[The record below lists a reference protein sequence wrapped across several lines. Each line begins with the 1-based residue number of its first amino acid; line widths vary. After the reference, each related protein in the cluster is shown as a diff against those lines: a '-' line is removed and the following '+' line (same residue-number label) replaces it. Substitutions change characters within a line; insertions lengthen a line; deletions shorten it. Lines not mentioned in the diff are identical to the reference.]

1 MANFW
6 ISEGIKVV
14 VFLATSFALG
24 RWVMQRGIKVNY
36 TRKILHFIFFFFPIS
51 LTVIF
56 PYEPTKTLTLLSG
69 CILIA
74 CIGLMYQPIRE
85 KSVFLSTAF
94 LSVDRP
100 EDRPYTLIWLIT
112 QFIATYL
119 VLVVMV
125 AWLERYDKSIL
136 IFITF
141 LVAGLGDGL
150 AEPVGVRF
158 GKHAYKTHALFTK
171 KKFTRTV
178 EGSLCVFFSGILAI
192 ILMASH
198 LSQSQ
203 LILAL
208 LIIPIAMTLAEAL
221 SPHTW
226 DSPFLYLV
234 GGTTTVLVLEL
245 SQFRASA

>member
-1 MANFW
+1 MTNFW
-6 ISEGIKVV
+6 IGEGIKVV
-14 VFLATSFALG
+14 VFFATSFALG
-24 RWVMQRGIKVNY
+24 KWMVRRGVKVNY
-36 TRKILHFIFFFFPIS
+36 TRKIFHFVFFFFPVFLAATLPFETS
-51 LTVIF
+51 KF
-56 PYEPTKTLTLLSG
+56 LTLVSG
-69 CILIA
+69 CILLA
-74 CIGLMYQPIRE
+74 CVGLMVQPIRE
-85 KSVFLSTAF
+85 KSNFLSTAF
-94 LSVDRP
+94 LSIDRP
-100 EDRPYTLIWLIT
+100 EDRPYTLLWVST

-141 LVAGLGDGL
+141 LIAGIGDGL

-158 GKHAYKTHALFTK
+158 GKHAYKTHALFTR

-192 ILMASH
+192 VLMTEY
-198 LSQSQ
+198 LTTPQ

-226 DSPFLYLV
+226 DAPFLYLV

-245 SQFRASA
+245 SEMF